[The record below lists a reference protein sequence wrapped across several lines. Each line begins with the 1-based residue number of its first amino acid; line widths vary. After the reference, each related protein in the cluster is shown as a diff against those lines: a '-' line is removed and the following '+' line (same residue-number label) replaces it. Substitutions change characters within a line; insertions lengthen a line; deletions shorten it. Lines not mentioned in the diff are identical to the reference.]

1 MNDFIYQERLS
12 NIQKLEKIL
21 NILSNES
28 MVRKPYPTIKT
39 LFYGKIPRNRK
50 NLKKLNLI
58 NYNKIISNKNSNK
71 NSNKYKVPS
80 IESIINNSKT
90 HEFLSLDNP
99 SDTYIPKILIPIN
112 NYSIQNSSYALNQ
125 VKNSN
130 NKMNHSINNKLNGKS
145 LNDNLSIISK
155 KNSKMTNG
163 NIDNISVNNLLKKT
177 NPVPFTPQ
185 QPKDLN
191 ELYKEF
197 IENVRKYYY
206 IKTNYY
212 KYRIQF
218 KDYY

>member
-1 MNDFIYQERLS
+1 MNDFIYKERLS
-12 NIQKLEKIL
+12 NIQKLEKNL

-39 LFYGKIPRNRK
+39 LFYGKKPRNRK

-58 NYNKIISNKNSNK
+58 NYNNIISKK
-71 NSNKYKVPS
+71 KFNKYKVPS

-99 SDTYIPKILIPIN
+99 NDTYIPKILIPIN

-163 NIDNISVNNLLKKT
+163 NIDNISVNNNLLKKT
-177 NPVPFTPQ
+177 NSVPFTPQ